1 MKKVLI
7 LLCVIFIIVSVLND
21 SPKKTSYSEEEMR
34 EAIEEAEYRAH
45 KRGFDEGYDLA
56 KYEDRGELEEYE
68 YDLES
73 AYDAGYHEG
82 YEEGYGDCLV
92 EHGLQT
98 ESDTYIDPD
107 NRPRIKKDN

>member
-7 LLCVIFIIVSVLND
+7 LVCIIVTVLLASCD
-21 SPKKTSYSEEEMR
+21 SPVQNKYTEEDLAR
-34 EAIEEAEYRAH
+34 AEY
-45 KRGFDEGYDLA
+45 KGYKEGFDEGYDLA

-68 YDLES
+68 YYLES

-98 ESDTYIDPD
+98 QSDTYVDPE
-107 NRPRIKKDN
+107 NRPRIKKD